1 MVLRRLVPS
10 AYRPVLANRV
20 FRRLILGFAVSYL
33 GDGMS
38 FVAVAW
44 LAIELAPQATAGLWV
59 GGAVAAYTLPGV
71 VGALV
76 FGRRLRRVPAKR
88 LLLADNVV
96 RGVFLGAVPLIWLAG
111 LLTPP
116 LYVVLLAVSS
126 LLHAWGS
133 AGKYTLLAELL
144 PDEQR
149 FAANTLVSSLS
160 FAATIAGPAIA
171 GVLVTYV
178 SSALVLGLDALTYVF
193 LAVLVV
199 RTRLPESRHVPPVDR
214 AAARGGFALLRSHP
228 ELLGLLTLTWF
239 FNLLYG
245 PVEVALPLHVTHDL
259 HAPGTLLGLYWMLF
273 GIGAVLGGLAVGA
286 LRQLPLWPVTVV
298 IVVGWG
304 LSLVPLGFDVPT
316 AATVACF
323 TLGGAIYGPFV
334 ALSVTL
340 MQAKSPPQHLA
351 AMLAAR
357 SAVLLTASPLGTALG
372 GPLTTAL
379 GPRATLGGSGLA
391 TVALGA
397 VACVLLLARRR
408 YQSAREPGAPP
419 VQVHRMDDGGAE
431 DHERQGFI
439 GQARV
444 VGGVNASTAPCA
456 ATAIDG
462 AFDRTRT
469 VARASRTANGAR
481 ITTRIAGELPPVYA
495 AQHPPAP
502 RDARDGR
509 GAAVCGE
516 TGDQTGQEWRS
527 AGHVAAPSVTAMDI
541 THSRELPPA

>member
-44 LAIELAPQATAGLWV
+44 LAIELAPQATAGIWV
-59 GGAVAAYTLPGV
+59 GSAVAAYTLPGV
-71 VGALV
+71 VGALA
-76 FGRRLRRVPAKR
+76 FGRRLRRVPARR
-88 LLLADNVV
+88 LLLADNIV
-96 RGVFLGAVPLIWLAG
+96 RGVFLGAVPLAWLAG
-111 LLTPP
+111 LLTLP
-116 LYVVLLAVSS
+116 LYVALLAVSS

-133 AGKYTLLAELL
+133 AGMYTLLAELL

-149 FAANTLVSSLS
+149 LAANTLVSSLN

-171 GVLVTYV
+171 GVLVMYV

-199 RTRLPESRHVPPVDR
+199 RTRL
-214 AAARGGFALLRSHP
+214 
-228 ELLGLLTLTWF
+228 
-239 FNLLYG
+239 
-245 PVEVALPLHVTHDL
+245 
-259 HAPGTLLGLYWMLF
+259 LF

-298 IVVGWG
+298 IVVVWG
-304 LSLVPLGFDVPT
+304 LSLLRFGFDVPT
-316 AATVACF
+316 AVTVASF

-357 SAVLLTASPLGTALG
+357 SAVLTASPLGAALG
-372 GPLTTAL
+372 GPVTTAL
-379 GPRATLGGSGLA
+379 SPRATLGGSGLA

-397 VACVLLLARRR
+397 GRVRPAAGPA
-408 YQSAREPGAPP
+408 QEPG
-419 VQVHRMDDGGAE
+419 
-431 DHERQGFI
+431 
-439 GQARV
+439 
-444 VGGVNASTAPCA
+444 
-456 ATAIDG
+456 
-462 AFDRTRT
+462 
-469 VARASRTANGAR
+469 
-481 ITTRIAGELPPVYA
+481 
-495 AQHPPAP
+495 
-502 RDARDGR
+502 
-509 GAAVCGE
+509 
-516 TGDQTGQEWRS
+516 S
-527 AGHVAAPSVTAMDI
+527 A
-541 THSRELPPA
+541 

>member
-1 MVLRRLVPS
+1 MFFFFFFFLMIRRPPRSTLFPYTTLFRSQVHLHEGPLVLRRLVPS

-20 FRRLILGFAVSYL
+20 FRRLIRGFAVSYL

-76 FGRRLRRVPAKR
+76 FGRRLRRVPAGR

-96 RGVFLGAVPLIWLAG
+96 RGVFLGAVPLAWLAG
-111 LLTPP
+111 LLTLP

-149 FAANTLVSSLS
+149 LAANTLVSSLN
-160 FAATIAGPAIA
+160 FAATIA

-178 SSALVLGLDALTYVF
+178 SSALVLGLDALTYGF
-193 LAVLVV
+193 LAVLVA
-199 RTRLPESRHVPPVDR
+199 RTRLPESGHVSPVDQ
-214 AAARGGFALLRSHP
+214 AAARGGLALLRSHP

-245 PVEVALPLHVTHDL
+245 PVEVALPLHVTDDL

-273 GIGAVLGGLAVGA
+273 GIGALLGGLAVGA

-304 LSLVPLGFDVPT
+304 ISLLPFGLDVPT
-316 AATVACF
+316 AVTVSCF

-357 SAVLLTASPLGTALG
+357 SAALLTASPLGTAL
-372 GPLTTAL
+372 
-379 GPRATLGGSGLA
+379 
-391 TVALGA
+391 
-397 VACVLLLARRR
+397 
-408 YQSAREPGAPP
+408 
-419 VQVHRMDDGGAE
+419 
-431 DHERQGFI
+431 
-439 GQARV
+439 
-444 VGGVNASTAPCA
+444 
-456 ATAIDG
+456 
-462 AFDRTRT
+462 
-469 VARASRTANGAR
+469 
-481 ITTRIAGELPPVYA
+481 
-495 AQHPPAP
+495 
-502 RDARDGR
+502 
-509 GAAVCGE
+509 
-516 TGDQTGQEWRS
+516 
-527 AGHVAAPSVTAMDI
+527 
-541 THSRELPPA
+541 

>member
-1 MVLRRLVPS
+1 VLRRLIPS

-38 FVAVAW
+38 FV
-44 LAIELAPQATAGLWV
+44 
-59 GGAVAAYTLPGV
+59 AVAAYTLPGV

-96 RGVFLGAVPLIWLAG
+96 RGAFLGAIPLAWLAG

-149 FAANTLVSSLS
+149 LAANTLVSSLG

-193 LAVLVV
+193 LAVLVA
-199 RTRLPESRHVPPVDR
+199 RTRLPKSRHVTPVDQ
-214 AAARGGFALLRSHP
+214 AAARGGLALLRSHP

-245 PVEVALPLHVTHDL
+245 PVEVALPLHVTDDL
-259 HAPGTLLGLYWMLF
+259 RAPGTLLGLYWMLF
-273 GIGAVLGGLAVGA
+273 GIGAVLGGLATGA
-286 LRQLPLWPVTVV
+286 LRRLPLWPVTVV

-304 LSLVPLGFDVPT
+304 LSLLPFGFDAPT
-316 AATVACF
+316 AVTVACF
-323 TLGGAIYGPFV
+323 TLGGVIYGPFV

-357 SAVLLTASPLGTALG
+357 GAVLLTASPLGMALG

-397 VACVLLLARRR
+397 GACVLLLARRR
-408 YQSAREPGAPP
+408 YQLAREPGAPP
-419 VQVHRMDDGGAE
+419 VR
-431 DHERQGFI
+431 
-439 GQARV
+439 
-444 VGGVNASTAPCA
+444 A
-456 ATAIDG
+456 AG
-462 AFDRTRT
+462 
-469 VARASRTANGAR
+469 RASNFQVPGTQTSTHTSRWSELGNGNVPTSRNSGSLESGQNTAASSMRRFLLGS
-481 ITTRIAGELPPVYA
+481 T
-495 AQHPPAP
+495 
-502 RDARDGR
+502 
-509 GAAVCGE
+509 
-516 TGDQTGQEWRS
+516 
-527 AGHVAAPSVTAMDI
+527 
-541 THSRELPPA
+541 

>member
-1 MVLRRLVPS
+1 VLD
-10 AYRPVLANRV
+10 NRA
-20 FRRLILGFAVSYL
+20 FRRLIVGFAVSYL

-71 VGALV
+71 VGALLL
-76 FGRRLRRVPAKR
+76 GRRLRRVPARR
-88 LLLADNVV
+88 LLLADNLL
-96 RGVFLGAVPLIWLAG
+96 RGAFLGAIPLAWLTG
-111 LLTPP
+111 LLTLP

-149 FAANTLVSSLS
+149 LAANSLVSSLN
-160 FAATIAGPAIA
+160 FGGTIAGPAVA
-171 GVLVTYV
+171 GVLVTHV
-178 SSALVLGLDALTYVF
+178 SSAFVLGLDALTYVF
-193 LAVLVV
+193 LAVLVA
-199 RTRLPESRHVPPVDR
+199 RLRLPESGQVSVVDE
-214 AAARGGFALLRSHP
+214 AAARGGLALLRTHP

-259 HAPGTLLGLYWMLF
+259 QAPGTLLGLYWMLF

-286 LRQLPLWPVTVV
+286 LRQLPLWPVTVG
-298 IVVGWG
+298 IVVAWG
-304 LSLVPLGFDVPT
+304 FALLPFGFDLPT
-316 AATVACF
+316 AVTVACF

-391 TVALGA
+391 TVVLGV
-397 VACVLLLARRR
+397 VACALLLARRR
-408 YQSAREPGAPP
+408 RPVSA
-419 VQVHRMDDGGAE
+419 
-431 DHERQGFI
+431 
-439 GQARV
+439 
-444 VGGVNASTAPCA
+444 
-456 ATAIDG
+456 
-462 AFDRTRT
+462 
-469 VARASRTANGAR
+469 
-481 ITTRIAGELPPVYA
+481 
-495 AQHPPAP
+495 
-502 RDARDGR
+502 
-509 GAAVCGE
+509 
-516 TGDQTGQEWRS
+516 
-527 AGHVAAPSVTAMDI
+527 
-541 THSRELPPA
+541 